1 MRLLLVEPYGGAL
14 RLIFSSFVRF
24 PAAIDG
30 RPPASLWT
38 KKREINWNASLPA
51 GGPGRLWEGAARR
64 RSAGRSPAERA
75 GGADSNICF
84 WDWRVKTN
92 MSLQKVYSPYCR
104 IGAAVSAQAFER
116 PAALRALAEQYN
128 SLTCENDMKPECL
141 LDEAEN
147 CENPDAHLLSPALRF
162 DGILNY
168 FEFAKEHHMGMRGHT
183 LAWHNQTPRWFF
195 TERYSRSPSAPLA
208 GRETMLAR
216 LDSYIRQV
224 IELCAEGIPPAS
236 FMPGTW

>member
-84 WDWRVKTN
+84 WDWRVKTI

-147 CENPDAHLLSPALRF
+147 CENPDAHC
-162 DGILNY
+162 
-168 FEFAKEHHMGMRGHT
+168 
-183 LAWHNQTPRWFF
+183 
-195 TERYSRSPSAPLA
+195 SAPPCASTASSTILCLQRTPHGDA
-208 GRETMLAR
+208 RPYAR
-216 LDSYIRQV
+216 LAQPDAALVLHGALQPLAFR
-224 IELCAEGIPPAS
+224 PARR
-236 FMPGTW
+236 P